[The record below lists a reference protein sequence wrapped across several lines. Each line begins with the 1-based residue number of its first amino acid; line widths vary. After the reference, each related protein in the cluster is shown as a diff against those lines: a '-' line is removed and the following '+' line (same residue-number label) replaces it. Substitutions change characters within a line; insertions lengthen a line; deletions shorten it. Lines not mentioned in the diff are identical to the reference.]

1 MRRLVLWC
9 WPFFPETV
17 LFIPV
22 FARVLILV
30 VFTEFLPNF
39 SKNSIKQCS
48 LSATAR
54 EWQQIFEDEYPEQL
68 HTTLPLAV
76 TTTVCGAVP
85 EKLVTMKAFLESD
98 VDAERE
104 SVGWRHIAE
113 AVDFKVDA
121 FLHKVEIWDLVSFDF
136 NPDCSG
142 LIVNS
147 SPAWHWTRPANKH
160 AINH

>member
-1 MRRLVLWC
+1 MLPEINTTSKGLSFCQTSVQSFLFERSKTWGNSSCKGFSPWRVQCLVLLC

-54 EWQQIFEDEYPEQL
+54 EYTCSLLVPSISKVSLSFHRGLKESNITRNSTSLSES
-68 HTTLPLAV
+68 HNPL
-76 TTTVCGAVP
+76 TYT
-85 EKLVTMKAFLESD
+85 
-98 VDAERE
+98 
-104 SVGWRHIAE
+104 
-113 AVDFKVDA
+113 
-121 FLHKVEIWDLVSFDF
+121 SF
-136 NPDCSG
+136 S
-142 LIVNS
+142 
-147 SPAWHWTRPANKH
+147 T
-160 AINH
+160 